1 MFPPPFLFAV
11 CKFTVH
17 ERCVQRAPLSC
28 ISTYVKSSRT
38 AQKLLHHW
46 VEGNTPGKC
55 SKCKKQIKSYNG
67 ITGLHCRWCHLTVSA
82 CHTWAW
88 GWAGDPVNLSNSIAG
103 NVSKQQFG
111 ET

>member
-1 MFPPPFLFAV
+1 M

-38 AQKLLHHW
+38 TQRLLHHW

-55 SKCKKQIKSYNG
+55 TKCKKQIKSYNG
-67 ITGLHCRWCHLTVSA
+67 ITGLHCRWCHFTVST
-82 CHTWAW
+82 CVPTMLKLRVRLHYVTKPCDT
-88 GWAGDPVNLSNSIAG
+88 GHMTV
-103 NVSKQQFG
+103 
-111 ET
+111 